1 VGTQLVEEAE
11 RMELAYCV
19 REQVDADTEWPQLG
33 RRIEHVHL
41 HADLGKAEG
50 RRQASDACAD
60 DSAARAGP
68 GRFHTTS
75 CMWMRT
81 VLRSRSPVETATGSF
96 SQLRRGAAVDSRT
109 SVRK

>member
-1 VGTQLVEEAE
+1 MGAQLVEEAE
-11 RMELAYCV
+11 RVEFPYRM
-19 REQVDADTEWPQLG
+19 REQVDADTEGPQLG

-50 RRQASDACAD
+50 RGQASDAGAD
-60 DSAARAGP
+60 DHAAPAGP
-68 GRFHTTS
+68 GRSHRTS

-81 VLRSRSPVETATGSF
+81 VLRSRSPVETAIRSF
-96 SQLRRGAAVDSRT
+96 SQLRPGDAVDSRT